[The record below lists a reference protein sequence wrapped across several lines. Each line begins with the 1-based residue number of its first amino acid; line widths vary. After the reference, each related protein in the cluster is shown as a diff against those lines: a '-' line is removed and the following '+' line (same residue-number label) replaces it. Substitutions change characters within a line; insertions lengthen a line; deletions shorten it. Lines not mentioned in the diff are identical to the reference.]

1 MKNYL
6 KLSRVN
12 KTVKRS
18 PTQVNQLIIYA
29 SENEGGKNLVVL
41 KISGE
46 EQLTSNF
53 DTEIML

>member
-18 PTQVNQLIIYA
+18 PTQVNQLIIYFMLL
-29 SENEGGKNLVVL
+29 EMKEVK
-41 KISGE
+41 
-46 EQLTSNF
+46 TSWF
-53 DTEIML
+53 